1 MKKVVIFGASGG
13 LASFLIN
20 DFVLENCLVDGITR
34 SKKVC
39 EEKYDLIL
47 KKSHRHLNIKEV
59 NENYSEFEF
68 QKDYDILILP
78 QSVFEP
84 NELINKNDSEIENEI
99 KVGLTEIIKI
109 TRNFL
114 NKFPPKN
121 NGSKNI
127 AIIGS
132 TSAYSGFK
140 KTTTYCAIKHGLL
153 GFVRSLNSEY
163 ENTNYRFFLFS
174 MGTMKTEMSKKII
187 DQDPDTF
194 LEPSYVSKKIVNSL
208 LDSTN
213 LFEPEVL
220 IKRRLIR
227 YI

>member
-20 DFVLENCLVDGITR
+20 DLIQNNCLVDGITR
-34 SKKVC
+34 NKKSC
-39 EEKYDLIL
+39 LEKIDLLL
-47 KKSHRHLNIKEV
+47 KKSHSRLIIKEV

-68 QKDYDILILP
+68 QKDYDVLILP
-78 QSVFEP
+78 QAVFEP
-84 NELINKNDSEIENEI
+84 KELINKNDTEIENEI
-99 KVGLTEIIKI
+99 KIGFTEIIKI

-121 NGSKNI
+121 NDSKNI

-132 TSAYSGFK
+132 TSSYSGFK

-153 GFVRSLNSEY
+153 GFIRALNSEY

-174 MGTMKTEMSKKII
+174 MGSMKTEMSKKII

-194 LEPSYVSKKIVNSL
+194 LEPEDVSKKIVNSL

-220 IKRRLIR
+220 IKRRIIR